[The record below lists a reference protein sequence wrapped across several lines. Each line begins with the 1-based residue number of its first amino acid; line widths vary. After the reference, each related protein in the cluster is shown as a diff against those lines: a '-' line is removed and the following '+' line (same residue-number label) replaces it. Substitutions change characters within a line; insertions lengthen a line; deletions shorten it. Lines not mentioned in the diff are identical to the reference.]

1 MEGYPPAPQSLLV
14 LLAYPVD
21 APAPP
26 GQCNCH
32 LPKKGHPDALAY
44 PSHLASLAAP
54 AYPLSFYAALYD
66 PDALAYP
73 GTCLVNGTCHRL
85 LAPNLSPTRSLLPR
99 RRAVGRPCL
108 PYPALPPGNICKA
121 PRARVKH
128 GGRSGLPPASPL
140 PVRRKANVPL
150 MPGPAIPSAHARQ
163 EGTHVVRPGRPNLTK
178 SSSCLCLPCTFPPAR
193 RFRPCGLWQPS
204 LGGTPQ

>member
-1 MEGYPPAPQSLLV
+1 MQLPSTKKRAPGRSCL
-14 LLAYPVD
+14 PFT
-21 APAPP
+21 P
-26 GQCNCH
+26 GQLGRSC
-32 LPKKGHPDALAY
+32 LPPF
-44 PSHLASLAAP
+44 
-54 AYPLSFYAALYD
+54 FYAALYD

-99 RRAVGRPCL
+99 RRAVGRPPL
-108 PYPALPPGNICKA
+108 PTLSGAATGNISSA
-121 PRARVKH
+121 P
-128 GGRSGLPPASPL
+128 
-140 PVRRKANVPL
+140 
-150 MPGPAIPSAHARQ
+150 ARQ

>member
-1 MEGYPPAPQSLLV
+1 MPRHRPANATATYQKKGTRTLLPTLHTWPAWPLLPTPFLLRRLV
-14 LLAYPVD
+14 RSGRACLPWDVPSEWHLPSITRSKSLAYPV
-21 APAPP
+21 APAP
-26 GQCNCH
+26 
-32 LPKKGHPDALAY
+32 
-44 PSHLASLAAP
+44 
-54 AYPLSFYAALYD
+54 
-66 PDALAYP
+66 
-73 GTCLVNGTCHRL
+73 
-85 LAPNLSPTRSLLPR
+85 SPC
-99 RRAVGRPCL
+99 GRPPL
-108 PYPALPPGNICKA
+108 PTLSGAATRNICKA

-178 SSSCLCLPCTFPPAR
+178 SSSRLCLPCTFPPAR

>member
-1 MEGYPPAPQSLLV
+1 MQLPPTKKRAPGRSCL
-14 LLAYPVD
+14 PFT
-21 APAPP
+21 P
-26 GQCNCH
+26 GQLGRSC
-32 LPKKGHPDALAY
+32 LPPF
-44 PSHLASLAAP
+44 
-54 AYPLSFYAALYD
+54 FYAALYD